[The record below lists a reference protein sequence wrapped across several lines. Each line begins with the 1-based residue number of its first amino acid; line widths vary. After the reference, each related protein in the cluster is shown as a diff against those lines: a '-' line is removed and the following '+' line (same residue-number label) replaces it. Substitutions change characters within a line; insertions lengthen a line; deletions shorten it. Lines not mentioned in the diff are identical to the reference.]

1 MAPPSQHEIWAVAVI
16 GERQL
21 EGHTPALLCCTQEV
35 TTRQLHTQLI
45 GHSWSPGF
53 TQWPGGWEICRQQIA
68 MFGEPT
74 VTRLLQAL
82 GFGGGASVPTA
93 VTPARKWQQLGELL
107 IGVEV
112 KWINTTVEK

>member
-1 MAPPSQHEIWAVAVI
+1 MAPPSQHEVWAVAVT

-68 MFGEPT
+68 VFGEPT
-74 VTRLLQAL
+74 LTLLFQAL
-82 GFGGGASVPTA
+82 GFGGGGLRANSCDTSQEMAATWRATDWGGSKVD
-93 VTPARKWQQLGELL
+93 QHHF
-107 IGVEV
+107 
-112 KWINTTVEK
+112 